1 MPYLLQPMNEALQNQ
16 IEGLLFVLGR
26 PVSYVELAKMLGASV
41 EAVAEAIVLIRDSSQ
56 NQHRG
61 VVLVDD
67 GRNVELRAS
76 QDAAAVIE
84 RIRRDEYSR
93 DIGKAGLETL
103 ATVMYRG
110 PLSRSEIDFIRGV
123 NSSQTLRTLLMRG
136 LVRRI
141 PNPRDERSF
150 LYEATTELLAQLGI
164 SDLRDLPDYAEVKEK
179 LTALEE
185 SYRNANV

>member
-1 MPYLLQPMNEALQNQ
+1 MNDQLQNQ

-26 PVSYVELAKMLGASV
+26 PVSYVELANMLNTSV
-41 EAVAEAIVLIRDSSQ
+41 ETVTEALIFIRDA
-56 NQHRG
+56 NQSGYRG
-61 VVLVDD
+61 IVLVDD

-150 LYEATTELLAQLGI
+150 LYEATTELLAQLGV

>member
-1 MPYLLQPMNEALQNQ
+1 MNDLQNK
-16 IEGLLFVLGR
+16 IEGLLFALGR
-26 PVSYVELAKMLGASV
+26 PISYTELAKIVGTDV
-41 EAVAEAIVLIRDSSQ
+41 NAVAEAVSALKTTRQ
-56 NQHRG
+56 NSG
-61 VVLVDD
+61 IVLVDD
-67 GRNVELRAS
+67 GKMLELRAS
-76 QDAAAVIE
+76 QAAADVIE
-84 RIRRDEYSR
+84 QIRRDEYSR
-93 DIGKAGLETL
+93 EIGKAGLETL

-150 LYEATTELLAQLGI
+150 LYEVTTEVLAQLGLQ
-164 SDLRDLPDYAEVKEK
+164 DPRDLPEYTDVKEK

-185 SYRNANV
+185 SYRNANA

>member
-1 MPYLLQPMNEALQNQ
+1 MNELLPSQ
-16 IEGLLFVLGR
+16 IEGLLFALGR
-26 PVSYVELAKMLGASV
+26 PVSYIELAKMLEVDVNAL
-41 EAVAEAIVLIRDSSQ
+41 AEALVELKHTPSMQ
-56 NQHRG
+56 NRG
-61 VVLVDD
+61 IVLVDD

-76 QDAAAVIE
+76 ADAAAVIE
-84 RIRRDEYSR
+84 RVRKDEYAR

-110 PLSRSEIDFIRGV
+110 PLSRSDIDFIRGV

-150 LYEATTELLAQLGI
+150 LYEVTTEVLAQLGI
-164 SDLRDLPDYAEVKEK
+164 RDVHDLPDYDEVKEK

-185 SYRNANV
+185 SYRNANA

>member
-1 MPYLLQPMNEALQNQ
+1 MNDLINDLQNK
-16 IEGLLFVLGR
+16 IEGLLFALGR
-26 PVSYVELAKMLGASV
+26 PVSYMELAKMLSAEAGDIAT
-41 EAVAEAIVLIRDSSQ
+41 AVATLKNSKQGS
-56 NQHRG
+56 G

-67 GRNVELRAS
+67 GKMLELRAS
-76 QDAAAVIE
+76 QQAAEAIE

-93 DIGKAGLETL
+93 EIGKAGLETL

-110 PLSRSEIDFIRGV
+110 PLSRSEIDFVRGV

-150 LYEATTELLAQLGI
+150 LYEVTTEVLAQLGI
-164 SDLRDLPDYAEVKEK
+164 RDPRDLPDYSEIKEK

-185 SYRNANV
+185 SYRNAQS